1 MAYLLTRGAAPRMRA
16 TQYHGDAM
24 MAVEK
29 PQATSGLR
37 PRAVAR
43 FTVAALALWAGAV
56 AAQSNAP
63 ITGSMGGVDARA
75 VAAPTPG
82 ARVVPSAPSAPAVA
96 DAGYTQGVQ
105 GAKGART
112 AEVPAAQPARVP
124 RDVVRRDT
132 PLRVGEHAPDGM
144 LGDETEAL
152 LTLQA
157 NNLAAGPGLPMLGST
172 ASRAYK
178 RYLDS
183 FTYAIPQFY
192 PTIVQSDSGTG
203 NSGGGGAAAAP
214 AATGAG
220 ASQ

>member
-43 FTVAALALWAGAV
+43 FAVAALALWAGAA

-63 ITGSMGGVDARA
+63 ITGSMGGVDART

-96 DAGYTQGVQ
+96 DAGYTQGAQ
-105 GAKGART
+105 GART

>member
-37 PRAVAR
+37 PRAVVR

-96 DAGYTQGVQ
+96 EGVQ